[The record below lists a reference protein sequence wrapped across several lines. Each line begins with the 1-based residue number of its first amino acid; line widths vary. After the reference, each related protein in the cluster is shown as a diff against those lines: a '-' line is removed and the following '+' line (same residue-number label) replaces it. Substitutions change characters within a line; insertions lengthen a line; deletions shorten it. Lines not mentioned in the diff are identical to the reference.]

1 MRRSI
6 LCAVGTLAF
15 ALFVSTNHQQ
25 TLSAQIGPTDTLD
38 IYWIDVEGGA
48 ATLIITPNQESILM
62 DAGWGRDDERDAKR
76 IQDAMT
82 DADID
87 RIDYFI
93 TSHFHRD
100 HVDGLP
106 ALADRVPIGQFIDHG
121 DSVEQHRESG
131 NASWNTYLSVA
142 EGKRRTVQPGD
153 KLRLEG
159 VDFSFVAARREIP
172 EQPLAPTGPNPYC
185 QGAEPGDDL
194 QGENASSVGY
204 LLSLG
209 AFQFLNL
216 GDMTPNIQHQMAC
229 PENRLGIVDLYQIP
243 HHGMRNAL
251 SAALTWAVQP
261 KVAVI
266 NNGPH
271 KGGGPDSYEIIEQI
285 EGLEDIWM
293 VHRALDTDDAHNTS
307 ERLTA
312 NQTDEDDCEGYWIR
326 AMVHPDGR
334 SYVLM
339 NGRNH
344 TSRTYVSR

>member
-121 DSVEQHRESG
+121 DSVEQHRERG

-142 EGKRRTVQPGD
+142 EGKRRTVQPAD

-159 VDFSFVAARREIP
+159 VEFSFVAARREIP

>member
-1 MRRSI
+1 MMTKRRT
-6 LCAVGTLAF
+6 LCCLIVSMIALTAVHNTLVA
-15 ALFVSTNHQQ
+15 Q
-25 TLSAQIGPTDTLD
+25 TTPTDTLD

-48 ATLIITPNQESILM
+48 ATLIVTPSQESILM
-62 DAGWGRDDERDAKR
+62 DAGWDRDDERDAKR
-76 IQDAMT
+76 IQDAME

-87 RIDYFI
+87 HIDYFI

-106 ALADRVPIGQFIDHG
+106 ALANQVPIEAFIDHG
-121 DSVEQHRESG
+121 DSVEQDRQNG
-131 NASWNTYLSVA
+131 LASWNAYLSVA
-142 EGKRRTVQPGD
+142 DGKRRTIEPGD
-153 KLRLEG
+153 KLPLDGIE
-159 VDFSFVAARREIP
+159 FSFVAARRQTIEAS
-172 EQPLAPTGPNPYC
+172 LSPTGNNPYC
-185 QGAEPGDDL
+185 QSASPGDDL

-216 GDMTPNIQHQMAC
+216 GDLTPNIQHNLAC
-229 PENRLGIVDLYQIP
+229 PANKLGVVDLYQIP

-251 SAALTWAVQP
+251 SPALTWAVQP

-271 KGGGPDSYEIIEQI
+271 KGGGPDSYEIIEDI

-307 ERLTA
+307 VRLTA
-312 NQTDEDDCEGYWIR
+312 NQTDEDDCAGYWIR

-339 NGRNH
+339 NGR
-344 TSRTYVSR
+344 TGLSRSYVSR

>member
-6 LCAVGTLAF
+6 LCAVGALAL
-15 ALFVSTNHQQ
+15 ALFVSTNQQ
-25 TLSAQIGPTDTLD
+25 QFVSAQIGPTDTLD

-48 ATLIITPNQESILM
+48 ATLIITPDQESILM

-87 RIDYFI
+87 HIDYFI

-106 ALADRVPIGQFIDHG
+106 ALANRVPIGQFIDHG

-131 NASWNTYLSVA
+131 NTSWNTYLSVA

-159 VDFSFVAARREIP
+159 VEFSFVAARREIP
-172 EQPLAPTGPNPYC
+172 EQPLAPTGPNPHC

-251 SAALTWAVQP
+251 SPALTWAVQP

-307 ERLTA
+307 ERLIA

>member
-251 SAALTWAVQP
+251 SAALTWAVP
-261 KVAVI
+261 V
-266 NNGPH
+266 
-271 KGGGPDSYEIIEQI
+271 SYT
-285 EGLEDIWM
+285 
-293 VHRALDTDDAHNTS
+293 H
-307 ERLTA
+307 LTLP
-312 NQTDEDDCEGYWIR
+312 TIYS
-326 AMVHPDGR
+326 V
-334 SYVLM
+334 
-339 NGRNH
+339 
-344 TSRTYVSR
+344 

>member
-87 RIDYFI
+87 HIDYFI

-106 ALADRVPIGQFIDHG
+106 ALANRVPIGQFIDHG

-159 VDFSFVAARREIP
+159 VEFSFVAARREIP
-172 EQPLAPTGPNPYC
+172 EQPLAPTGPNPHC

-251 SAALTWAVQP
+251 SPALTWAVQP

-307 ERLTA
+307 ERLIA

>member
-6 LCAVGTLAF
+6 LCAVGALAL
-15 ALFVSTNHQQ
+15 ALFVSTNQQ
-25 TLSAQIGPTDTLD
+25 QFVSAQIGPTDTLD

-48 ATLIITPNQESILM
+48 ATLIITPDQESILM

-87 RIDYFI
+87 HIDYFI

-106 ALADRVPIGQFIDHG
+106 ALANRVPIGQFIDHG

-131 NASWNTYLSVA
+131 NTSWNTYLSVA

-159 VDFSFVAARREIP
+159 VEFSFVAARRKIP
-172 EQPLAPTGPNPYC
+172 EQPLAPTGPNPHC

-251 SAALTWAVQP
+251 SPALTWAVQP

-307 ERLTA
+307 ERLIA

>member
-1 MRRSI
+1 M
-6 LCAVGTLAF
+6 
-15 ALFVSTNHQQ
+15 
-25 TLSAQIGPTDTLD
+25 
-38 IYWIDVEGGA
+38 
-48 ATLIITPNQESILM
+48 
-62 DAGWGRDDERDAKR
+62 
-76 IQDAMT
+76 
-82 DADID
+82 
-87 RIDYFI
+87 
-93 TSHFHRD
+93 
-100 HVDGLP
+100 
-106 ALADRVPIGQFIDHG
+106 PIGQFIDHG

-159 VDFSFVAARREIP
+159 VEFSFVAARREIP
-172 EQPLAPTGPNPYC
+172 EQPLAPTGPNPHC

-194 QGENASSVGY
+194 QGENASSVGN

-209 AFQFLNL
+209 AFQYLNL

-251 SAALTWAVQP
+251 SPALTWAVQP

-344 TSRTYVSR
+344 ASRTYVSR